1 MTMFLVLCGIS
12 LVLTVMTGVA
22 LSYLLRV
29 ADASEQAALK
39 VARPVEAPKFFD
51 KSIAASWPVARTEV
65 PLDVLLLQIEQHV
78 RLEQAAAESFHQF
91 PTVEA
96 LHRQTASPLMH

>member
-12 LVLTVMTGVA
+12 LVLTALTGVA

-29 ADASEQAALK
+29 ADASEQAALT

-51 KSIAASWPVARTEV
+51 KSIPASWPAARIEV
-65 PLDVLLLQIEQHV
+65 PLDLLLVQIEQHV

>member
-12 LVLTVMTGVA
+12 LVLTVATGVA

-39 VARPVEAPKFFD
+39 VAPPVEPAKFFD
-51 KSIAASWPVARTEV
+51 TSIPASWPLARTEL
-65 PLDVLLLQIEQHV
+65 PLEVLLLQIEQHV

-96 LHRQTASPLMH
+96 LHRHTASPLMH

>member
-12 LVLTVMTGVA
+12 LVLTVLTGVA
-22 LSYLLRV
+22 LSHLLRV

-39 VARPVEAPKFFD
+39 VTRPVEAPRFFD
-51 KSIAASWPVARTEV
+51 KSISAAWPVARIEV
-65 PLDVLLLQIEQHV
+65 PLELLLLQIEQHV